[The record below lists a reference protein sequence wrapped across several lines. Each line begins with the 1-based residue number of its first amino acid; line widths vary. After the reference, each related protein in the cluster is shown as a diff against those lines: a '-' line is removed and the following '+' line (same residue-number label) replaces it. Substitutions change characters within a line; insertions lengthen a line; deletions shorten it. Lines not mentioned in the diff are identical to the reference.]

1 MMPNGCILEK
11 CSVLNV
17 QSQTA
22 KKQLLLGVYANRT
35 MTAKEDTRTYGQD
48 LLRINA
54 KIAR

>member
-1 MMPNGCILEK
+1 MPNGCILEK